1 MEVRGLWIIEAIL
14 QECTADFKVLSWTR
28 HDDRTPEEGMN
39 MRDSS
44 RDKPR
49 YFSSDGK
56 QVRNRHSSAGITA
69 REASS
74 LWNYMNRMRAISEK
88 NNLFIGYKRRLVE
101 AADLIEELLRES
113 DRL

>member
-1 MEVRGLWIIEAIL
+1 
-14 QECTADFKVLSWTR
+14 
-28 HDDRTPEEGMN
+28 MN

-49 YFSSDGK
+49 YISVGDK
-56 QVRNRHSSAGITA
+56 QVRNRHSSAGITG

-74 LWNYMNRMRAISEK
+74 LWKYMMQMRTISEK
-88 NNLFIGYKRRLVE
+88 NNLFVGYKRRLVE
-101 AADLIEELLRES
+101 AADIIEELLRES